1 MEEIEIISPE
11 TLNENIE
18 KLSIDELI
26 EYKEK
31 LKKFIIEIDFEIKN
45 RKNKKEEANKLFN
58 NKVIK

>member
-1 MEEIEIISPE
+1 MEEIESISPE

>member
-45 RKNKKEEANKLFN
+45 RKNKKVEANKLFN

>member
-11 TLNENIE
+11 TLNENLE
-18 KLSIDELI
+18 KLSIAELV

-31 LKKFIIEIDFEIKN
+31 LKKFIIEIDHEIKN

>member
-58 NKVIK
+58 NKEIK

>member
-11 TLNENIE
+11 TFNENIE
-18 KLSIDELI
+18 KLSIAELV

-31 LKKFIIEIDFEIKN
+31 IKTYIIDIDNEIKN

-58 NKVIK
+58 NKEIK

>member
-45 RKNKKEEANKLFN
+45 RKNKKEEANKFFK
-58 NKVIK
+58 NKEIK